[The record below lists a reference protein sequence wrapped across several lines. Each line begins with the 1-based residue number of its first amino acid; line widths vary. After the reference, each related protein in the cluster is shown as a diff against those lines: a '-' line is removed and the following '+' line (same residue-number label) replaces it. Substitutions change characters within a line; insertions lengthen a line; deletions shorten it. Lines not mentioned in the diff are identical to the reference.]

1 MSLLCPQSK
10 YDAASNSFA
19 ADTVAAVL
27 EAVKAA
33 AAADGDG
40 GANEKQ
46 LKQKSM
52 PFTKA
57 KMDEAI
63 AGGAQVGGRRA
74 WQTV

>member
-1 MSLLCPQSK
+1 MQSK

-19 ADTVAAVL
+19 ADTLPAVI

-33 AAADGDG
+33 AAADGDAG

-63 AGGAQVGGRRA
+63 AGGAQVREGRSGR
-74 WQTV
+74 QTFKML